1 MNRSFSALL
10 VFIVLSIIGLQS
22 CVTEPKFAALA
33 PGMWR
38 AELTLE
44 SDLNSQEFVPRKRT
58 DEFQFEEVTEGK
70 LPFTFE
76 VIYNSDTTFYLEII
90 NGEERIRVD
99 DIIYGWDRVKGQD
112 TVIINFPHYQ
122 SRIEAIFEERVME
135 GRWIVETRNNYSIH
149 FLARHGQDYRFSTLR
164 KPPAVDVSGAWEVTF
179 NGDPK
184 YKEEPYK
191 AIGEF
196 QQDGNALTGTFR
208 TETGDYRFL
217 EGNILANKLYLSVFD
232 GSHAFLFEAA
242 IREDESLIGA
252 FWSGKHYKTTWEA
265 KRNSD
270 FELASPY
277 ELTYLNEGY
286 DRVEFGFPNSKG
298 QIIGPNDP
306 NYQNKVRII
315 QILGTWCPNC
325 ADETAFLTNW
335 LAENQ
340 PNDLEVIGLAF
351 EKNRDSTKAWEAIS
365 RYKER
370 FDIPYEIL
378 LVNGSSSKKEAS
390 DLLPMLNEVISYPTM
405 IMIDKQDRVAKIHT
419 GFSGPATSKYEDFV
433 ESFEATI
440 SALRTAEVSNV
451 Q

>member
-1 MNRSFSALL
+1 MRAALFL
-10 VFIVLSIIGLQS
+10 VILFCLGLQS
-22 CVTEPKFAALA
+22 CVTEPKFTALA

-44 SDLNSQEFVPRKRT
+44 KEPNSSEFVPRKRNE
-58 DEFQFEEVTEGK
+58 DLQFEEVTEGK
-70 LPFTFE
+70 LPFNFE
-76 VIYNSDTTFYLEII
+76 VIYDTDTTFYLEII
-90 NGEERIRVD
+90 NGEERIRVN

-112 TVIINFPHYQ
+112 TVIIHFPHYQ
-122 SRIEAIFEERVME
+122 SRIEAIFEERIME
-135 GRWIVETRNNYSIH
+135 GRWIVETRDNYSIH
-149 FLARHGQDYRFSTLR
+149 FLARHGQDHRFSTLR
-164 KPPAVDVSGAWEVTF
+164 KAPKIDVSGAWEVTF

-196 QQDGNALTGTFR
+196 QQDGNRLTGTFR

-217 EGNILANKLYLSVFD
+217 EGNILANKIYLSVFD

-242 IREDESLIGA
+242 VLEDETLIGA
-252 FWSGKHYKTTWEA
+252 FWSGTHYKTTWTA
-265 KRNSD
+265 KRNPD
-270 FELASPY
+270 FKLGSPY
-277 ELTYLNEGY
+277 ELTYLKEGY
-286 DRVEFGFPNSKG
+286 DRVEFGFPNADG

-306 NYQNKVRII
+306 RYQRKVRII

-325 ADETAFLTNW
+325 ADETAFLTDW

-340 PNDLEVIGLAF
+340 PDDLEVIGLAF
-351 EKNRDSTKAWEAIS
+351 EKNRDSTKAWEAIR

-378 LVNGSSSKKEAS
+378 LANGSSSKKEAS
-390 DLLPMLNEVISYPTM
+390 ELLPMLNKVLSYPTM

-419 GFSGPATSKYEDFV
+419 GFSGPATSQYEAFV
-433 ESFEATI
+433 EGFEATI
-440 SALRTAEVSNV
+440 AELRAAEGSNA